1 MINRSILAAILA
13 LSTGTGAL
21 AEVQVKTPGVQ
32 VQAPSGGVNL
42 DVNVGGK
49 ILPGDAWIGR
59 AVYSS
64 DDKNVGEISSVSGDQ
79 VYADIGGFLGIGETR
94 VLLTPDKIAS
104 VKNDRIVLKL
114 TENEAKNLPPVD
126 DKPAAK

>member
-13 LSTGTGAL
+13 VGTGTAAL

-32 VQAPSGGVNL
+32 VQAP
-42 DVNVGGK
+42 
-49 ILPGDAWIGR
+49 IG
-59 AVYSS
+59 A
-64 DDKNVGEISSVSGDQ
+64 VSGDQ

-114 TENEAKNLPPVD
+114 TENEAKNLPSVD
-126 DKPAAK
+126 DKPAVK

>member
-13 LSTGTGAL
+13 VGTGTAAL

-49 ILPGDAWIGR
+49 TLPSDSWIGR

-64 DDKNVGEISSVSGDQ
+64 DDKNVGEIGAVSGDQ

-114 TENEAKNLPPVD
+114 TENEAKKLPSVD
-126 DKPAAK
+126 DKPAVK